1 MGYNDYTVSRNS
13 NVMVPYKTPVTAYGI
28 YCLVNDLLRNFLV
41 GRVQRVV
48 IEGKTSSWLNV
59 TSGVPQGSIL
69 GPLLFVVFINDIPS
83 SVDYNIDLFADD
95 SVLHKPIFSTNF
107 FKET

>member
-1 MGYNDYTVSRNS
+1 MLWYHI
-13 NVMVPYKTPVTAYGI
+13 KTPITAYGI
-28 YCLVNDLLRNFLV
+28 NCLVNDWLRHFLV

-48 IEGKTSSWLNV
+48 IEGETSSWLNV

-69 GPLLFVVFINDIPS
+69 GPLLFLIFINDIPS
-83 SVDYNIDLFADD
+83 SVDCNIDLFADD
-95 SVLHKPIFSTNF
+95 SFLHKQIKSTNF